1 MNEATMALKATETDL
16 LSENL
21 EIDISQIPSPA
32 LARLVEEVR
41 NEDSLFPQAYDRV
54 HNRHNR

>member
-1 MNEATMALKATETDL
+1 MNKATVPVLVSEADL
-16 LSENL
+16 SSEKL
-21 EIDISQIPSPA
+21 QFDASQIPSPV

-41 NEDSLFPQAYDRV
+41 NQNSLLPQAYDRV